1 MADRRMGWAACMG
14 AVLLL
19 AFALVSGPIAYSREL
34 AAGGVSGAWVRLAA
48 APGRPAAGYLTLDPG
63 PARTLLGA
71 SSPAAT
77 RVELHRTVRRA
88 GVARME
94 PAPTVPVRAGERL
107 AFAPGGLHLMLF
119 GLTAKPNDAIPLTL
133 RFADGPPVN
142 VTARAVAT
150 GVTPAADPH
159 ANH

>member
-1 MADRRMGWAACMG
+1 MMADRRMGWAACMG
-14 AVLLL
+14 AILLL
-19 AFALVSGPIAYSREL
+19 GLALISGPLAYSREL

-48 APGRPAAGYLTLDPG
+48 APGRPAAGYMVLEPG
-63 PARTLLGA
+63 PARVLTGA

-77 RVELHRTVRRA
+77 RVELHRTVRRD

-94 PAPTVPVRAGERL
+94 AAARVPVAAGERL

-119 GLTAKPNDAIPLTL
+119 GLAAKPGDAIPITLT
-133 RFADGPPVN
+133 FAAGPPVTL
-142 VTARAVAT
+142 TARAVAAGADPT
-150 GVTPAADPH
+150 DPH